1 MIALSDNDAKDGLN
15 MKVIVDTPEGIAKQ
29 AAAIYQEILKDKPN
43 AVLGFAT
50 GSTPLDLYAQLIKLY
65 EAGEISFKDVT
76 TFNLDEY
83 VGLDGNHDQSYR
95 YFMDH
100 NLFDHIDIDKSRTRV
115 PSGIDVSDPAAYD
128 KEIEAAGGVDLQLLG
143 IGNNGHIG
151 FNEPGTPFGSLTH
164 IVELTESTRE
174 ANKRFF
180 SSIDEVPTHAV
191 TMGIKTVMQARSII
205 LMAIGPAKAPIM
217 KEMLQGPVTEKVPAS
232 VLQLHPDV
240 TVYMDYEAAK
250 LL

>member
-1 MIALSDNDAKDGLN
+1 
-15 MKVIVDTPEGIAKQ
+15 MKVIIDSAEKIAALAAQQYVDL
-29 AAAIYQEILKDKPN
+29 LKRKPN
-43 AVLGFAT
+43 AILGGAT
-50 GSTPLDLYAQLIKLY
+50 GSTPLGLYAELVRLNK
-65 EAGEISFKDVT
+65 AGEISFKDASS
-76 TFNLDEY
+76 FNLDEY
-83 VGLDGNHDQSYR
+83 VGLDGTHDQSYR

-115 PSGIDVSDPAAYD
+115 PSGIDVSDPSAYD
-128 KEIEAAGGVDLQLLG
+128 KEIAAAGGVDLQLLG

-180 SSIDEVPTHAV
+180 ASIDEVPTHAV

-217 KEMLQGPVTEKVPAS
+217 KEMLQGPVPEKVPAS